1 MARKA
6 RLTAMKMPESA
17 AGGEGGSKAGDMSP
31 LDYLLAILRDES
43 VAPATRFDAAK
54 AAAPYVHQRHQSL
67 EHAGRDG
74 GAIAVEAVSDRRLAM
89 AVLRLLGGGVG
100 MARDSAAAAG
110 EADSARVEA
119 KGSSAGAAE
128 AGEDLSAGAAQASG
142 DLSGGVAQACAA
154 GPEAGAAGAAVR

>member
-1 MARKA
+1 EGAGK
-6 RLTAMKMPESA
+6 TES
-17 AGGEGGSKAGDMSP
+17 MSP

-43 VAPATRFDAAK
+43 AAPAARFDAAK

-110 EADSARVEA
+110 EADGARVED
-119 KGSSAGAAE
+119 SSAGAAE
-128 AGEDLSAGAAQASG
+128 AGEDLSAGAAQACG
-142 DLSGGVAQACAA
+142 DLSA
-154 GPEAGAAGAAVR
+154 